1 MAIKNFICHPL
12 AALIIR
18 VEYKAIITVDNRK
31 EQVFFTLGFMAHLP
45 AFNAAGDLS
54 DENLDVKFILG
65 PGQAPNGELL
75 WDPNAEDK
83 QFY

>member
-1 MAIKNFICHPL
+1 M
-12 AALIIR
+12 ALIIR
-18 VEYKAIITVDNRK
+18 VEYKATIKLDHHTEK
-31 EQVFFTLGFMAHLP
+31 VFFTLGFTTHLP

-54 DENLDVKFILG
+54 DEYIDAKFILG

-75 WDPNAEDK
+75 WDPNADDK